1 MRTVKKPMAPVKPCS
16 AAAGEPND
24 SVLYTLTAVRDS
36 PVASIFTSCTTSERA
51 YHTFITESGG
61 GALVQQSSH
70 QKELSLFSV
79 LYDCWLK
86 GHTYTRLCRGTL
98 VQELRQQQK
107 QQQHYQQ
114 RPIAQLSLLK
124 CFSEAATNILLL
136 YISNSTLLHQQLFFF
151 FLLFNIFKL

>member
-1 MRTVKKPMAPVKPCS
+1 M
-16 AAAGEPND
+16 
-24 SVLYTLTAVRDS
+24 LYTFTAVRDS

-86 GHTYTRLCRGTL
+86 GHTYTRLCRGAHSYRNCDSSTTSNDQSL
-98 VQELRQQQK
+98 NSLSSSVFRK
-107 QQQHYQQ
+107 QQPTFYYSTFPTQ
-114 RPIAQLSLLK
+114 RFFINN
-124 CFSEAATNILLL
+124 FSSSSSSSTS
-136 YISNSTLLHQQLFFF
+136 SNYKQPTHRHTSQWTK
-151 FLLFNIFKL
+151 ITWP

>member
-86 GHTYTRLCRGTL
+86 GHTYTGSAEGHTRTGTAAAAETAAAL
-98 VQELRQQQK
+98 PATTNRST
-107 QQQHYQQ
+107 
-114 RPIAQLSLLK
+114 LSPQV
-124 CFSEAATNILLL
+124 FSNSTF
-136 YISNSTLLHQQLFFF
+136 NSTLLHQQLFFF